1 MFDVIDAFLWVFN
14 RNIVTL
20 GREDEESSTLDAI
33 TYLLDHQPPQLPKLS
48 ESLPHTPLPFLYFER
63 KTLME
68 LKFED
73 FLKIWESKPRKLSF

>member
-14 RNIVTL
+14 SNIAAL
-20 GREDEESSTLDAI
+20 EREESSTLDAI
-33 TYLLDHQPPQLPKLS
+33 TYLFDHQPPQLPKLS
-48 ESLPHTPLPFLYFER
+48 ESLPRTPLPFLYFER